1 MRGLVGPPIYVKAL
15 KPGNVQSY
23 HVKKKNREKKER
35 ENLYFVV
42 CW

>member
-23 HVKKKNREKKER
+23 HVKKKEQGKKK
-35 ENLYFVV
+35 NVKTYIL
-42 CW
+42 